1 MCWDNGSHS
10 RLSPMS
16 MGRNYRKLWA
26 GNAASNFG
34 DGISFVAIPL
44 LATTLT
50 NDPMAVA
57 GLTAVYSA
65 ARLVAVLP
73 IGVFVDRLDR
83 RTLLWVANLIRSL
96 LLAALALLIA
106 SGSGSVMALYVVY
119 TLIGLLETAADNSAL
134 SILPSLVGSKDLDKA
149 NSQISATQLIA
160 DEFVGPPLG
169 GLLFATAMA
178 LPIAVMGS
186 AYAAAGLF
194 FLAMK
199 GNFQAARSRGPAT
212 SLRREVVVGAS
223 WLARHRLLRTLAVVS
238 GLASIAYMMPFSILV
253 LFATETLGLNSA
265 EYGVLLAASAVGGLL
280 GSMIVAPLRR
290 KIGYAAL
297 TTGSLVLGSVS
308 LLATFLTD
316 SPFVAGLALALY
328 ILHAVLFNVSVSS
341 VRQRLVPDALRGRVN
356 SVLKLFGL
364 AGLAIGAGLGGM
376 FATVF
381 GLAVP
386 FLAGSLL
393 FIVCALLSLQSF
405 RGLSHSPAS

>member
-1 MCWDNGSHS
+1 
-10 RLSPMS
+10 MS

-34 DGISFVAIPL
+34 DGVSFVAIPL
-44 LATTLT
+44 LATALT
-50 NDPMAVA
+50 NDPIAVA

-65 ARLVAVLP
+65 ARFVTVLP

-96 LLAALALLIA
+96 LLVALALLIA
-106 SGSGSVMALYVVY
+106 GGSGSVMALYVVY

-134 SILPSLVGSKDLDKA
+134 SILPSLVGGKELDKA

-199 GNFQAARSRGPAT
+199 GNFQATRPRGPSA
-212 SLRREVVVGAS
+212 SLRREVVDGAS
-223 WLARHRLLRTLAVVS
+223 WLARHRLLRSLAVVS

-265 EYGVLLAASAVGGLL
+265 EYGVLLAASAIGGLL
-280 GSMIVAPLRR
+280 GSMIVASLRR

-308 LLATFLTD
+308 LFATFLTD
-316 SPFVAGLALALY
+316 SPLVAGLALAVY

-341 VRQRLVPDALRGRVN
+341 VRQRLVPDVLRGRVN

-393 FIVCALLSLQSF
+393 FIVCALLSWQSF
-405 RGLSHSPAS
+405 RGWTYSPAS